1 MTIPADVRRRQ
12 RQFAR
17 WVRAAPGYRL
27 VVREIL
33 PQVRHNAVLNDLV
46 SRVFASGTHRAGQA
60 QVPFRGGIH
69 LTGSDVPLL
78 PVVGLVML
86 GADREQLVNLM
97 DQLADVQRR
106 TRGFRPLLL
115 VDTPAFAEARRH
127 GYVIDLL
134 VPREAW
140 TGDDQT
146 WEDYVARRLVSTV
159 DDFQLW
165 SLLRVSP
172 GGLSALDVA
181 ILEQLAVRLPKDRS
195 VDAVDAGTDR
205 LPPIPRLSRG

>member
-17 WVRAAPGYRL
+17 WMRGAPGYRL
-27 VVREIL
+27 IVREIL
-33 PQVRHNAVLNDLV
+33 PRVRHNALLNDLV
-46 SRVFASGTHRAGQA
+46 SRVFASGTHRAGQTL
-60 QVPFRGGIH
+60 VPFRGGTH

-78 PVVGLVML
+78 PVVGFVML
-86 GADREQLVNLM
+86 GADQEQLVSLM

-106 TRGFRPLLL
+106 TRSFRPLLL
-115 VDTPAFAEARRH
+115 VDRPAFAEARRH

-146 WEDYVARRLVSTV
+146 WENYVARRLVSTV

-165 SLLRVSP
+165 SLLRVSSS
-172 GGLSALDVA
+172 GLSELDVA
-181 ILEQLAVRLPKDRS
+181 ILEQLAARLPKGR
-195 VDAVDAGTDR
+195 AVDAAGAAAD
-205 LPPIPRLSRG
+205 PRLSP